1 MTAILDVKVVY
12 AIFRKELRNYLVHPV
27 NYVFLTL
34 FIAAT
39 AAAAFVQDEFFSRN
53 LADLALLN
61 DRMPL
66 ILMFFIPGLTMSA
79 WADERRYGTDELLL
93 TLPVRDSEVILGKYL
108 GALGM
113 YTFAWGFSLAHLI
126 VLAYLGSPD
135 PGLMLSTYVGYWM
148 MGALLISIGVMAS
161 MLAGQPT
168 GGFVLAVLG
177 CAGVVF
183 ASSSGSGILGVCL
196 VALLAA
202 LLWLAI
208 AGTARG
214 TGIAALV
221 GAVLALGLWL
231 GGLWPGFDE
240 LFAVLSLGEH
250 FRSFG
255 EGVIRLSDVCYFVG
269 GTALT
274 LYLCGI
280 LLGRRHW

>member
-1 MTAILDVKVVY
+1 MTSILDPKIVK
-12 AIFRKELRNYLVHPV
+12 AIFHKELRNYLGHPV
-27 NYVFLTL
+27 SYVFLTL

-39 AAAAFVQDEFFSRN
+39 AAAAFVQDEFFARN

-61 DRMPL
+61 ERMPL

-93 TLPVRDSEVILGKYL
+93 TLPVRDSEVVLGKYL
-108 GALGM
+108 GALGV

-126 VLAYLGSPD
+126 VLVYLGSPD
-135 PGLMLSTYVGYWM
+135 LGLMLSTYLGYWM
-148 MGALLISIGVMAS
+148 MGALLISIGIMAS

-177 CAGVVF
+177 CAAVVF

-196 VALLAA
+196 VALAAA
-202 LLWLAI
+202 LLWLVI
-208 AGTARG
+208 AGSARWSG
-214 TGIAALV
+214 VAALIGGV
-221 GAVLALGLWL
+221 FALLLWL
-231 GGLWPGFDE
+231 SGVWPGFE
-240 LFAVLSLGEH
+240 HLFAVLSLGDH

-255 EGVIRLSDVCYFVG
+255 EGVIRLADVCYFVG